1 MVAVP
6 SLTANGPLP
15 DHFPPI
21 TGERSHFVDDVTK
34 GGSKRAARAV
44 GRFAVAKAM
53 RKPYRPVGLNTATS
67 GRLPPQKAASSQPGV
82 TYIGWLGRQNFGD
95 EAMLSAVQQLL
106 PDATVGY
113 DVADRRLLMLGGGTL
128 INRLTYLEAL
138 RRHDSPRLERVVF
151 GTGVADPV
159 YWDLTEPTEGW
170 VDYLDSCSYVG
181 VRGPRSE
188 ALLREWGFGGELEI
202 LGDPGLSIQPATPTE
217 KEDGLVVISPAWTN
231 GELWGEDD
239 TKVFTAFADLVT
251 EMRRQGREVAYMSCF
266 PGDDRHIME
275 IMKQSN
281 SLDARYVAAYDDHDG
296 GIEIL
301 ASAGVVVAERLH
313 AAVVAAACGT
323 PFVAVEYRPKIRDF
337 ARSVD
342 QEDYVVRSDEV
353 TSDNLAA
360 LITAVEAEG
369 IAARLHPAVD
379 RYRER
384 QRRVAEQLSSL
395 LQN

>member
-1 MVAVP
+1 
-6 SLTANGPLP
+6 
-15 DHFPPI
+15 
-21 TGERSHFVDDVTK
+21 
-34 GGSKRAARAV
+34 
-44 GRFAVAKAM
+44 
-53 RKPYRPVGLNTATS
+53 
-67 GRLPPQKAASSQPGV
+67 
-82 TYIGWLGRQNFGD
+82 
-95 EAMLSAVQQLL
+95 MLQAVQQLL
-106 PDATVGY
+106 PDASVGY
-113 DVADRRLLMLGGGTL
+113 EVPNRRLLMLGGGTL

-138 RRHDSPRLERVVF
+138 RRQDSPRLERVVF

-188 ALLREWGFGGELEI
+188 ALLREWGFDGEMEI

-217 KEDGLVVISPAWTN
+217 KEEGLVVISPAWTN

-239 TKVFTAFADLVT
+239 ARVFTAFADLVT

-281 SLDARYVAAYDDHDG
+281 SLDARYVAAYDDHDAG
-296 GIEIL
+296 LEIL
-301 ASAGVVVAERLH
+301 ATAGVVVAERLH

-369 IAARLHPAVD
+369 TAERLRPAVD
-379 RYRER
+379 GYRER
-384 QRRVAEQLSSL
+384 QRRVAEQLSGL
-395 LQN
+395 LQD

>member
-1 MVAVP
+1 
-6 SLTANGPLP
+6 
-15 DHFPPI
+15 
-21 TGERSHFVDDVTK
+21 
-34 GGSKRAARAV
+34 
-44 GRFAVAKAM
+44 
-53 RKPYRPVGLNTATS
+53 
-67 GRLPPQKAASSQPGV
+67 
-82 TYIGWLGRQNFGD
+82 
-95 EAMLSAVQQLL
+95 AVQQLL

-188 ALLREWGFGGELEI
+188 ALLREWGFDGELEI
-202 LGDPGLSIQPATPTE
+202 LGDVGLSIQPATPTE
-217 KEDGLVVISPAWTN
+217 KEDGLVVVSPAWTN

-239 TKVFTAFADLVT
+239 GRVFTALAGLVT
-251 EMRRQGREVAYMSCF
+251 EMRRQGREVAYMSCS

-281 SLDARYVAAYDDHDG
+281 SLDARYVAAYDDHDAG
-296 GIEIL
+296 FEIL
-301 ASAGVVVAERLH
+301 AAAGVVVAERLH
-313 AAVVAAACGT
+313 AAVVAAGCGT

-360 LITAVEAEG
+360 LVAAVEAEG
-369 IAARLHPAVD
+369 FAARLNPAVD
-379 RYRER
+379 RYRAR

-395 LQN
+395 LQD